1 MHASVN
7 INDQQRTRVTES
19 ISRLNVPPIN
29 NGNFSLTVGTAVPH
43 DGRLQTLLVDVV
55 EVVPQYRGYSFFMER
70 DEIVI
75 VEPSTCQIV
84 TVLPRSGGATAA
96 AGERR
101 VIEEIDLTEFRRQV
115 VSFESPNVNQ
125 TARFSGPLRFS
136 PP

>member
-1 MHASVN
+1 VHASVN

-19 ISRLNVPPIN
+19 ITRLNVQPIN
-29 NGNFSLTVGTAVPH
+29 NVNFSLTVGTAVPH

-55 EVVPQYRGYSFFMER
+55 EVAPQYRGYSFFMVR

-75 VEPSTCQIV
+75 VEPSTYQIV

-101 VIEEIDLTEFRRQV
+101 VIEEFD
-115 VSFESPNVNQ
+115 
-125 TARFSGPLRFS
+125 
-136 PP
+136 